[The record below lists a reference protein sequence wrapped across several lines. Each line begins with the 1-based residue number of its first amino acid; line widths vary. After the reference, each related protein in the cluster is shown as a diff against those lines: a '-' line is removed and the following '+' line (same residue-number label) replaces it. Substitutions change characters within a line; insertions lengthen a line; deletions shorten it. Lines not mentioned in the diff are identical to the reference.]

1 MIVEGLM
8 KMLSTKTALYTLHIY
23 LVMRA
28 SIIEA
33 LLSSHSRLFGSHLKA
48 GD

>member
-1 MIVEGLM
+1 MF
-8 KMLSTKTALYTLHIY
+8 SAKTTLPTY

-33 LLSSHSRLFGSHLKA
+33 LLLSHSRLFGSRLKA
-48 GD
+48 GN